1 MQDSIPGTRTS
12 EWRRQTCICFRR
24 QHISCLFS
32 SHSLL
37 FLFNRNW
44 AFKST
49 PHSFLAWQPPFP
61 PRPPCNSRKSSHC
74 CWTWRFTKDSVNYLR
89 PVSYENIVD
98 LPEKCLHSKKKKKK
112 DNLMMPLL
120 CFCCVCCY
128 DVWMCPLHW
137 QRPFC
142 CSCEDGAMW
151 QMVER
156 RNWKPSHCINWL
168 FFFFF
173 GVLGLGC
180 RLRFSPA
187 AVVGAPLWL
196 RCAGL
201 SLQSCS
207 CFQARALR
215 RADFSTY
222 GRWAQ
227 WWRPW
232 ALDHRLSSR
241 IAQVWLLRGMWG
253 FSGSELQLTSPA
265 LAGGFL
271 TTDPPRKPLQLTVRP
286 LPIYHMHLSRLQA
299 IYQIH
304 FLTN

>member
-1 MQDSIPGTRTS
+1 
-12 EWRRQTCICFRR
+12 
-24 QHISCLFS
+24 
-32 SHSLL
+32 
-37 FLFNRNW
+37 
-44 AFKST
+44 
-49 PHSFLAWQPPFP
+49 
-61 PRPPCNSRKSSHC
+61 
-74 CWTWRFTKDSVNYLR
+74 
-89 PVSYENIVD
+89 
-98 LPEKCLHSKKKKKK
+98 
-112 DNLMMPLL
+112 MMPLL

-173 GVLGLGC
+173 GVLGLVC

-265 LAGGFL
+265 LAGGLL

-286 LPIYHMHLSRLQA
+286 LPIHHMHLSRLQA